1 MQSTP
6 NEPHPARTGDARGL
20 AHRVYQPSHAQR
32 AQGMQGVFDAEGA
45 LPMPSLS
52 ANWTESLDPD
62 VDEATQ
68 RQMRAEHATAVRAR
82 QILAQRGGPHALAP
96 PAPLRHPIP
105 PPQRFTV
112 KGMVML
118 VVKGAD
124 IPPRA
129 GEWGHYIVPYVIEDA
144 GTATPYTTHPP
155 NPIPLVVA
163 EGYPG
168 MSRDGADVQPL
179 PNVNTCALGVDFV
192 KANPSKFWE
201 VGLDN
206 VKKILEEAEAADL
219 EFARRMEGLGNVAK
233 GAVWE
238 CLDPEYDASDR
249 VSVME
254 QFMSKYLERFYAKV
268 GTGNFPDIESISAE
282 AMHKHKT
289 FCKAWSDK
297 HYRTLTPAVT
307 APAEA
312 LAGEFFPYIEP
323 LMAGAPPHLRLSRM
337 ELARVFMRHPDI
349 AGEFASALQ
358 HFSNSLE
365 QTRGRRNANYKQ
377 INMMNSAR
385 VISYNRLGN
394 LLDQKGPMLTQLLK
408 KLCTEASSRLHPMT
422 VDWYAILGQIPP
434 VHRYFEDTTPYHG
447 ISASRQASAA
457 QGQVPPWRFGKD

>member
-1 MQSTP
+1 
-6 NEPHPARTGDARGL
+6 
-20 AHRVYQPSHAQR
+20 
-32 AQGMQGVFDAEGA
+32 
-45 LPMPSLS
+45 MPSLA

-68 RQMRAEHATAVRAR
+68 RQMRAEHATDVRAR
-82 QILAQRGGPHALAP
+82 QILAQRGVAPAAAP
-96 PAPLRHPIP
+96 PPPLPRPIP

-112 KGMVML
+112 KGTLVL

-129 GEWGHYIVPYVIEDA
+129 GEWGHYIVPYVIEGT
-144 GTATPYTTHPP
+144 GTATPYTTHTP
-155 NPIPLVVA
+155 NTHPLVVA

-168 MSRDGADVQPL
+168 MSRDGRDTQPQ
-179 PNVNTCALGVDFV
+179 PNVDTCTLGVDFV
-192 KANPSKFWE
+192 TADASKFWE

-206 VKKILEEAEAADL
+206 VKKILETAEAADL
-219 EFARRMEGLGNVAK
+219 EFSRRMEGLGNVAR
-233 GAVWE
+233 GVVWE
-238 CLDPEYDASDR
+238 CLDAEYDASDR

-254 QFMSKYLERFYAKV
+254 QFMSKYMERFYTKL

-282 AMHKHKT
+282 AIHKHKA

-312 LAGEFFPYIEP
+312 LTGDFFPYIEP
-323 LMAGAPPHLRLSRM
+323 LMTGTPPHLRLTRM
-337 ELARVFMRHPDI
+337 ELSRVFMRHPEI

-358 HFSNSLE
+358 HYSNSLE

-385 VISYNRLGN
+385 VLSYNRFGN
-394 LLDQKGPMLTQLLK
+394 LLDQKGPMLTRLLK
-408 KLCTEASSRLHPMT
+408 ELCTEASSRLHPMT
-422 VDWYAILGQIPP
+422 VDWYSILGQIPP

-447 ISASRQASAA
+447 ISSARQASAA